1 MPRSTGLHAIMWQYS
16 GGRVE
21 DIILDEVRIKLKLEL
36 SIEVVQG
43 RREEKRMPR
52 RGEEAC
58 AKVLG

>member
-1 MPRSTGLHAIMWQYS
+1 MWQYS

-36 SIEVVQG
+36 SVEVVQG
-43 RREEKRMPR
+43 RREEKSMPR